1 MAEIPSMV
9 PELPSMIQDSS
20 SDPPPFAPSRRVNV
34 PAPRSP
40 SQPAPTI
47 YLRGFNCVAS
57 DPEYN
62 LARSVTGNV
71 QPYWFEETRN
81 PAVHYG
87 PSRRQRRQNPTRRAG
102 QVEDTYLV
110 IPDTEEAKQSDNKNT
125 QREEAKEAFLEAMW
139 PTIRDEYL
147 AMFNLTSLAPKQEER
162 MKKDTMGFLEE
173 EWNIMEEERRA
184 EAEKQEEMEQRKP
197 IVRLPVRNVS
207 DGKGAS
213 EKKFKMKGK
222 GKGMVKVKDGSGV
235 EAKGEKKASMSQ
247 RLRKVLAMESRQ
259 PPPERSSSNDYID
272 ETQLSFN
279 KLEAQRW
286 DRALESSQRALNQS
300 MNLPGYHDFCNYS
313 APVRGCDVQG
323 SPAWSEGNVS
333 GGGGDDTFQS
343 PSSDTTV
350 KMDDGCRF
358 SQVGE
363 MYAPGPALNVAIPR
377 SETGA
382 TNGSASSGSDISPLS
397 QRQSFAGVAVESP
410 FRPEFGGPVQT
421 PASHGM
427 RWSSAQLQKEISR
440 KSDSFYSNPN
450 IAKTHVPSRPQST
463 FPIPRN
469 MPFEEMI
476 VPRGPNLHQR
486 RLDARASSSPGIP
499 SPLGPGRMREQLHAG
514 DVENVSLSPVPNGRL
529 HTSDQ
534 MKYGKHNSSNKDT
547 KNVWQNTPSPHSPTV
562 QRYASSG
569 SIDSPMFDVYPRS
582 AEIDEEGNLTLGG
595 SPYSNGSGHARKH
608 TDPFVDH
615 MPFQVS
621 TGSTTRMCG
630 VGAPGWP
637 FPPAGTRPPSVHPSM
652 YGGTRP
658 PFHNLAGIQ
667 MCGSNNG
674 ISWDPKSPEFVGMVS
689 VDRLRGSNSGFDTG
703 SQSFNRPPFVN
714 ARTCGTKSFDRPSNV
729 IVCEAPLHTPSPSE
743 TRMNGTFGKPFKPSL
758 PFGPIAP
765 SSQSFGQPIRGPST
779 ATWPTSAPATSGF
792 VTPASTEAP
801 HSTHEP
807 SFHARLPLRSNL
819 PIPPPPLSSISG
831 QYEQSPEA
839 RARLDAQKPIR
850 SAWIRGE
857 ASKIAQLAK
866 LRHAMEKRYEET
878 RSDKDYAAWQTLQ
891 AAYDDATDLEKR
903 QEERRNLFLREKK
916 MQALKTDSTE
926 DMSLASRGTPG
937 VDGEEK
943 LLGYKMA
950 LMERVCAEV
959 KPNGEEEAITVEM
972 LATLSKEEKKAI
984 RKLLVGRMERMA

>member
-1 MAEIPSMV
+1 
-9 PELPSMIQDSS
+9 
-20 SDPPPFAPSRRVNV
+20 
-34 PAPRSP
+34 
-40 SQPAPTI
+40 
-47 YLRGFNCVAS
+47 
-57 DPEYN
+57 
-62 LARSVTGNV
+62 
-71 QPYWFEETRN
+71 
-81 PAVHYG
+81 
-87 PSRRQRRQNPTRRAG
+87 
-102 QVEDTYLV
+102 
-110 IPDTEEAKQSDNKNT
+110 
-125 QREEAKEAFLEAMW
+125 
-139 PTIRDEYL
+139 
-147 AMFNLTSLAPKQEER
+147 
-162 MKKDTMGFLEE
+162 
-173 EWNIMEEERRA
+173 
-184 EAEKQEEMEQRKP
+184 
-197 IVRLPVRNVS
+197 
-207 DGKGAS
+207 
-213 EKKFKMKGK
+213 
-222 GKGMVKVKDGSGV
+222 
-235 EAKGEKKASMSQ
+235 
-247 RLRKVLAMESRQ
+247 MESRQ

-300 MNLPGYHDFCNYS
+300 MNLPSFQDLCNYS
-313 APVRGCDVQG
+313 ATIRGHDFQG
-323 SPAWSEGNVS
+323 SPAWSDGSMS
-333 GGGGDDTFQS
+333 GGPGDDTFQS

-350 KMDDGCRF
+350 KMDHGCRF
-358 SQVGE
+358 GQVGD
-363 MYAPGPALNVAIPR
+363 MYARGQALNVAIPR

-421 PASHGM
+421 PSSHSM
-427 RWSSAQLQKEISR
+427 RWSPAQLQKDIAR
-440 KSDSFYSNPN
+440 NSDSFYSNPN
-450 IAKTHVPSRPQST
+450 IAKTQVPSRPQST

-486 RLDARASSSPGIP
+486 RLDARVSSSPGIP
-499 SPLGPGRMREQLHAG
+499 SPLGPGRMREQLHEG
-514 DVENVSLSPVPNGRL
+514 DVGDMSLSPVPNGRL

-582 AEIDEEGNLTLGG
+582 AEIDGEGNLTLGG
-595 SPYSNGSGHARKH
+595 SPFSNGSGHARKH

-615 MPFQVS
+615 MPFQIS

-637 FPPAGTRPPSVHPSM
+637 IPPATTRPPSIHPSM
-652 YGGTRP
+652 YGRTRP
-658 PFHNLAGIQ
+658 PFHNPAGIQ

-689 VDRLRGSNSGFDTG
+689 TDRLRGGNSGFDTG
-703 SQSFNRPPFVN
+703 SQSLNRPPFGN
-714 ARTCGTKSFDRPSNV
+714 GQTCGTTPLDRPSNA
-729 IVCEAPLHTPSPSE
+729 IVCEAPLATPSPSE
-743 TRMNGTFGKPFKPSL
+743 TRTSSGFKPFV
-758 PFGPIAP
+758 P
-765 SSQSFGQPIRGPST
+765 SSQSFGKPFMPSSESFGQPLRTSST
-779 ATWPTSAPATSGF
+779 ATWPTSAPSTSGF
-792 VTPASTEAP
+792 ATPASTEPP
-801 HSTHEP
+801 HSAHVP
-807 SFHARLPLRSNL
+807 SFQARLPLRSNL
-819 PIPPPPLSSISG
+819 PIPPPPLSSIQG
-831 QYEQSPEA
+831 QYDHSPEA

-878 RSDKDYAAWQTLQ
+878 RSDADYSAWQTLQ
-891 AAYDDATDLEKR
+891 AAYDDATNLEKR
-903 QEERRNLFLREKK
+903 QEERRNLFLEEKK
-916 MQALKTDSTE
+916 MEALKTDNTE
-926 DMSLASRGTPG
+926 DMSLASRDRAG

-959 KPNGEEEAITVEM
+959 KPDEDEEAITGEM
-972 LATLSKEEKKAI
+972 LATLSKEENKAI

>member
-1 MAEIPSMV
+1 M
-9 PELPSMIQDSS
+9 
-20 SDPPPFAPSRRVNV
+20 
-34 PAPRSP
+34 
-40 SQPAPTI
+40 T
-47 YLRGFNCVAS
+47 
-57 DPEYN
+57 
-62 LARSVTGNV
+62 
-71 QPYWFEETRN
+71 
-81 PAVHYG
+81 
-87 PSRRQRRQNPTRRAG
+87 
-102 QVEDTYLV
+102 
-110 IPDTEEAKQSDNKNT
+110 
-125 QREEAKEAFLEAMW
+125 
-139 PTIRDEYL
+139 
-147 AMFNLTSLAPKQEER
+147 
-162 MKKDTMGFLEE
+162 
-173 EWNIMEEERRA
+173 
-184 EAEKQEEMEQRKP
+184 
-197 IVRLPVRNVS
+197 
-207 DGKGAS
+207 
-213 EKKFKMKGK
+213 
-222 GKGMVKVKDGSGV
+222 
-235 EAKGEKKASMSQ
+235 
-247 RLRKVLAMESRQ
+247 MESRQ

-300 MNLPGYHDFCNYS
+300 MNLPGYQDFCNYS
-313 APVRGCDVQG
+313 APIRGRDFQG
-323 SPAWSEGNVS
+323 SPAWSEGTMS
-333 GGGGDDTFQS
+333 GGPGDDTFQS

-358 SQVGE
+358 GQVGE
-363 MYAPGPALNVAIPR
+363 MYARGPALNVTIPR

-382 TNGSASSGSDISPLS
+382 TNGSAPSGSDTSPLS
-397 QRQSFAGVAVESP
+397 QRHSIARVAVESP

-427 RWSSAQLQKEISR
+427 RWSPAQLQKEISR
-440 KSDSFYSNPN
+440 NSDSFYSNPN
-450 IAKTHVPSRPQST
+450 IAKTQVPSRPQST

-486 RLDARASSSPGIP
+486 RLDARVSSSPGIP
-499 SPLGPGRMREQLHAG
+499 SPLGPGRMREQLHEG
-514 DVENVSLSPVPNGRL
+514 DLGDVSLSPVPNGRL
-529 HTSDQ
+529 HTSDK
-534 MKYGKHNSSNKDT
+534 MKYGKHNPSNKDA
-547 KNVWQNTPSPHSPTV
+547 KNVWQNNPSPHSPTV
-562 QRYASSG
+562 QCYASSG

-615 MPFQVS
+615 KPFQVS

-637 FPPAGTRPPSVHPSM
+637 LPLGSTRPPSVHPSM
-652 YGGTRP
+652 YDVIRKNP
-658 PFHNLAGIQ
+658 AGIQ

-689 VDRLRGSNSGFDTG
+689 VDRLRGSNNGFDTG
-703 SQSFNRPPFVN
+703 SQSFNRPPLDNV
-714 ARTCGTKSFDRPSNV
+714 RTCGTQSFHRPSSV
-729 IVCEAPLHTPSPSE
+729 IVCEAPILTPSPSE
-743 TRMNGTFGKPFKPSL
+743 TRMSSGFKPFKPSL
-758 PFGPIAP
+758 PFGPIVP
-765 SSQSFGQPIRGPST
+765 SSESFGQPFT
-779 ATWPTSAPATSGF
+779 AAWPTSAPATSGF
-792 VTPASTEAP
+792 ATPASPEDP

-807 SFHARLPLRSNL
+807 TFQARLPLRSNL

-831 QYEQSPEA
+831 QYVHSPSA

-850 SAWIRGE
+850 SAWIRSE

-878 RSDKDYAAWQTLQ
+878 RSDADYAAWQTLQ

-916 MQALKTDSTE
+916 MVALKTDVVG
-926 DMSLASRGTPG
+926 DMSAAAGRGGTEVEG
-937 VDGEEK
+937 EGEEK

-959 KPNGEEEAITVEM
+959 KPDGDEEAITGEM

-984 RKLLVGRMERMA
+984 RKLLVGRMERRA

>member
-1 MAEIPSMV
+1 M
-9 PELPSMIQDSS
+9 
-20 SDPPPFAPSRRVNV
+20 
-34 PAPRSP
+34 
-40 SQPAPTI
+40 T
-47 YLRGFNCVAS
+47 
-57 DPEYN
+57 
-62 LARSVTGNV
+62 
-71 QPYWFEETRN
+71 
-81 PAVHYG
+81 
-87 PSRRQRRQNPTRRAG
+87 
-102 QVEDTYLV
+102 
-110 IPDTEEAKQSDNKNT
+110 
-125 QREEAKEAFLEAMW
+125 
-139 PTIRDEYL
+139 
-147 AMFNLTSLAPKQEER
+147 
-162 MKKDTMGFLEE
+162 
-173 EWNIMEEERRA
+173 
-184 EAEKQEEMEQRKP
+184 
-197 IVRLPVRNVS
+197 
-207 DGKGAS
+207 
-213 EKKFKMKGK
+213 
-222 GKGMVKVKDGSGV
+222 
-235 EAKGEKKASMSQ
+235 
-247 RLRKVLAMESRQ
+247 AMESRQ

-272 ETQLSFN
+272 ETQSSFN

-300 MNLPGYHDFCNYS
+300 MNLPGYQDFCNYS
-313 APVRGCDVQG
+313 APIRGRDFQG
-323 SPAWSEGNVS
+323 SPAWSEGTMS
-333 GGGGDDTFQS
+333 GSPGDDTFQS

-363 MYAPGPALNVAIPR
+363 MYARRPALDIAVPR

-397 QRQSFAGVAVESP
+397 QRQSFVGVAVESP

-427 RWSSAQLQKEISR
+427 RWSPAQLQKEIPR
-440 KSDSFYSNPN
+440 NSDKFYSHPS
-450 IAKTHVPSRPQST
+450 IAKTRVPARPQST

-469 MPFEEMI
+469 MPFEDMI

-486 RLDARASSSPGIP
+486 RLDARVSSSPGIS

-514 DVENVSLSPVPNGRL
+514 DVGDVSLSPAPNGRL
-529 HTSDQ
+529 HTSDK
-534 MKYGKHNSSNKDT
+534 MKYGKHNPSNNDT

-615 MPFQVS
+615 MPFQIS

-637 FPPAGTRPPSVHPSM
+637 IPPASTRPPSVHPSM
-652 YGGTRP
+652 YGGTRSSLP
-658 PFHNLAGIQ
+658 NPAGIQ

-689 VDRLRGSNSGFDTG
+689 VDRLRGSSSGFDTG

-714 ARTCGTKSFDRPSNV
+714 DPMGGTQPFHRPSNV
-729 IVCEAPLHTPSPSE
+729 IVCEAPLPTPSPSE
-743 TRMNGTFGKPFKPSL
+743 TRMKSGFKPFVPSPQSFGKPFM
-758 PFGPIAP
+758 P
-765 SSQSFGQPIRGPST
+765 SSEGFGQPLRTSST

-792 VTPASTEAP
+792 TTPASTEDS
-801 HSTHEP
+801 HSAHEP
-807 SFHARLPLRSNL
+807 TFQASLPLRSNL

-850 SAWIRGE
+850 SAWIRSE

-878 RSDKDYAAWQTLQ
+878 RSDKDYEAWQNLQ
-891 AAYDDATDLEKR
+891 NAYEDATNLEKR
-903 QEERRNLFLREKK
+903 QEERRNMFLKEKK
-916 MQALKTDSTE
+916 MEALKTGVVG
-926 DMSLASRGTPG
+926 DMSASTVSRGG
-937 VDGEEK
+937 MKVVGEGEEK

-959 KPNGEEEAITVEM
+959 KPDEGEEAITGEM

-984 RKLLVGRMERMA
+984 RKLFVGRMERKA